1 MKCLPSVAFIR
12 KIESEANYCTELA
25 RNICSAIHRIPINA
39 LGFHVGVQLP
49 ARLIEARK
57 FVKALARKTDRIN
70 NMPRNVALANNNND
84 VTVLLR
90 RAREIVAEC
99 VGTEA
104 ALVEDIEKLLD
115 FLLTFHQL
123 ITYQYLATVV

>member
-1 MKCLPSVAFIR
+1 MIR
-12 KIESEANYCTELA
+12 TRDGMANYCTELA
-25 RNICSAIHRIPINA
+25 RNICSAIHHIPITA

-49 ARLIEARK
+49 ARLIEARIFIK
-57 FVKALARKTDRIN
+57 ELKCQTIRIN

-84 VTVLLR
+84 LTVLLR

-115 FLLTFHQL
+115 FLLSFHGM
-123 ITYQYLATVV
+123 ITYRYLATVV